1 MNINQRR
8 VKTQTMFLQNQEIKS
23 AEIVKGCVILREK
36 SSDKSARKS
45 AIIFLASKNF
55 WHTFSD
61 QKLAIKL
68 DEIGEMNYTIEILF
82 SFGFQWS
89 CPFLCTAV
97 QGYLFC
103 RWKSQTWGQKK
114 TLKATSK
121 QLFSVFLN
129 SSVWQA
135 RFAGT
140 VKLIQCRWL
149 VSHFRRLKK
158 QIFEKKWKSGF
169 HEFPIIVILTASIR
183 LLCNSRVVT
192 FF

>member
-1 MNINQRR
+1 MRDSTWKKFRQMCKQICNNFFS
-8 VKTQTMFLQNQEIKS
+8 VKK
-23 AEIVKGCVILREK
+23 
-36 SSDKSARKS
+36 
-45 AIIFLASKNF
+45 F

-61 QKLAIKL
+61 QKLVMKT

-114 TLKATSK
+114 TLKAVSK
-121 QLFSVFLN
+121 QLFSVFLK
-129 SSVWQA
+129 SSVWYA

-140 VKLIQCRWL
+140 VKLIQCQWL
-149 VSHFRRLKK
+149 VSHFRPWR
-158 QIFEKKWKSGF
+158 QQFFEKNWKTGF
-169 HEFPIIVILTASIR
+169 HEFPIIVILTASNR
-183 LLCNSRVVT
+183 LFRCKTAL
-192 FF
+192 